1 MEQQRWQQTETL
13 AWTANDSPGRPPR
26 SPSRWITGSVA
37 ATLAVTLTGI
47 IATDALCPD
56 HRAWVQFLASVAI
69 VGAVVAIAQ
78 SLRDQPS
85 APLFAMG
92 ASIVGIAIGL
102 IDASHDPGRGT
113 LIAIGFAVAGLGSSI
128 VAFRMD
134 QLSRWGAKLA
144 DAHVAPAEVAPARP
158 VALDAPAVAVP
169 APSTAP
175 VEQPTAG
182 ERTAP

>member
-1 MEQQRWQQTETL
+1 MHEQRWQQTEVL
-13 AWTANDSPGRPPR
+13 AWTENDSPGRPPR
-26 SPSRWITGSVA
+26 SPSRWLTGSVA

-56 HRAWVQFLASVAI
+56 HRAWVQGLASLAI

-92 ASIVGIAIGL
+92 SAVVGIAIGL
-102 IDASHDPGRGT
+102 IDAAHDPGRGM
-113 LIAIGFAVAGLGSSI
+113 LIALGFAVAGLGSSI

-144 DAHVAPAEVAPARP
+144 EAHVAPVDLEDRV
-158 VALDAPAVAVP
+158 VAVAAPGSVVDDP
-169 APSTAP
+169 APLDRTST
-175 VEQPTAG
+175 
-182 ERTAP
+182 

>member
-1 MEQQRWQQTETL
+1 VEQRWQQTETL

-56 HRAWVQFLASVAI
+56 HRAWVQGLASLAI
-69 VGAVVAIAQ
+69 IGAVVAIAQ

-92 ASIVGIAIGL
+92 SSVVGIAIGL
-102 IDASHDPGRGT
+102 IDASHDPGRGA
-113 LIAIGFAVAGLGSSI
+113 LIALGFAVAGLGSSI

-144 DAHVAPAEVAPARP
+144 EAHVAPAELESVEPVVAHASSASP
-158 VALDAPAVAVP
+158 
-169 APSTAP
+169 AP
-175 VEQPTAG
+175 VEP
-182 ERTAP
+182 APLDRSAT